1 MTDPGLNQR
10 LRQRSR
16 RAGIM
21 IGISMALTIAVLVG
35 GFSLIYA
42 ALDDTVGDFI
52 SRDVPAPIIPITPTE
67 QTVASTDTESE
78 ELEAEPEPSDDPEP
92 EPPVEAEEPEEAE
105 ATEED
110 EEDSDGFAADFLSSE
125 QAQLNFRSQPS
136 TAGGQS
142 TVITL
147 LDEGTP
153 LQFTGETQSSDD
165 PAVDGADG
173 WMLFEL
179 EDGTEGWLRAI
190 DVLEVEP

>member
-52 SRDVPAPIIPITPTE
+52 SRDVPAPIIPTTPTE

-125 QAQLNFRSQPS
+125 QAQLNFRSEPS